1 MIIPTVVEPTPN
13 GEKYWDIISRVL
25 KDRIIFVNGEIN
37 NDMSQIVIS
46 QLLYLESENKDKDIT
61 MYINSPGGAVTD
73 TFAILDVMNTVKPD
87 VSTVCIGEACSGG
100 SVLLAGGT
108 KGKRFILPNAE
119 VMIHQP
125 LGGAQGQAT
134 DIEIRANHIN
144 RTKKKLVELY
154 SKWTGKSAKIIAQTI
169 ERDAWFTAEE
179 AVKFGL
185 VDKIVEK
192 K

>member
-46 QLLYLESENKDKDIT
+46 QLLYLESEDKDKDIT

>member
-1 MIIPTVVEPTPN
+1 MIIPTVTEPTHN

-46 QLLYLESENKDKDIT
+46 QLLYLESEDKDKDIT

-73 TFAILDVMNTVKPD
+73 TFAILDVMNTIKPD

-144 RTKKKLVELY
+144 KTKKKLVELY

-169 ERDAWFTAEE
+169 ERDTWFTAEE

>member
-1 MIIPTVVEPTPN
+1 MIIPTVTEPTPN
-13 GEKYWDIISRVL
+13 GEKYWDINSRVL

-46 QLLYLESENKDKDIT
+46 QLLYLESEDKDKDIT

-73 TFAILDVMNTVKPD
+73 TFAILDVMNTIKPD

-154 SKWTGKSAKIIAQTI
+154 SKWTGKSAKTIAQTI

>member
-1 MIIPTVVEPTPN
+1 MIIPTVMEQTPN

-73 TFAILDVMNTVKPD
+73 TFAILDVMNTIKPD

-154 SKWTGKSAKIIAQTI
+154 SKWTGKSTKIIAQTI

>member
-1 MIIPTVVEPTPN
+1 MIIPTVVEQTPN

-37 NDMSQIVIS
+37 NDMSQIIIS
-46 QLLYLESENKDKDIT
+46 QLLYLESEDKDKDIT

-73 TFAILDVMNTVKPD
+73 TFAILDVMNTIKPD

-100 SVLLAGGT
+100 SVLLAGGA

-154 SKWTGKSAKIIAQTI
+154 SKWTGKNAKTIAQTI

>member
-1 MIIPTVVEPTPN
+1 MIPTVAEQTPN

-25 KDRIIFVNGEIN
+25 KDRIVFVNGEIN
-37 NDMSQIVIS
+37 SAMSQIVIS
-46 QLLYLESENKDKDIT
+46 QLLYLESEDKDKDIT

-73 TFAILDVMNTVKPD
+73 TFAILDVMNTIKPD

-154 SKWTGKSAKIIAQTI
+154 SKWTGKSAKIITQTI

>member
-1 MIIPTVVEPTPN
+1 MIIPTVAEQTPN

-37 NDMSQIVIS
+37 NDISQIVIS
-46 QLLYLESENKDKDIT
+46 QLLYLESEDKDKDIT

-73 TFAILDVMNTVKPD
+73 TFAILDVMNTIKPD

-100 SVLLAGGT
+100 SVLLAGGA

-154 SKWTGKSAKIIAQTI
+154 SKWTGKSAKTIAQII

-179 AVKFGL
+179 AFKFGL

>member
-1 MIIPTVVEPTPN
+1 MIIPTVMEQTPN

-25 KDRIIFVNGEIN
+25 KDRIIFINGEIN

-73 TFAILDVMNTVKPD
+73 TFAILDVMKTIKPD

-154 SKWTGKSAKIIAQTI
+154 SKWTGKCTKIIAQII

>member
-1 MIIPTVVEPTPN
+1 MIIPTVMEQTPN

-25 KDRIIFVNGEIN
+25 KDRIIFINGEIN

-73 TFAILDVMNTVKPD
+73 TFAILDVMNTIKPD

-154 SKWTGKSAKIIAQTI
+154 SKWTGKSTKIIAQTI

>member
-1 MIIPTVVEPTPN
+1 MIIPTVAEPTPN

-25 KDRIIFVNGEIN
+25 KDRIIFVNGEID

-73 TFAILDVMNTVKPD
+73 TFAILDVMNTIKPD

-100 SVLLAGGT
+100 SILLAGGA

-154 SKWTGKSAKIIAQTI
+154 SKWTGKSTKIIAQTI

>member
-25 KDRIIFVNGEIN
+25 KDRIIFVNGEID

-154 SKWTGKSAKIIAQTI
+154 SKWTGKSAKTIAQTI

>member
-1 MIIPTVVEPTPN
+1 MLIPTVAEQTPN

-25 KDRIIFVNGEIN
+25 KDRIVFVNGEIN
-37 NDMSQIVIS
+37 NDMAQIVIS

-73 TFAILDVMNTVKPD
+73 TFAILDVMNTIKSD

-100 SVLLAGGT
+100 SMLLAGGT
-108 KGKRFILPNAE
+108 KGKRFMLPNAE

-154 SKWTGKSAKIIAQTI
+154 SKWTGKSPKTIAQTI
-169 ERDAWFTAEE
+169 ERDTWFTAEE

>member
-1 MIIPTVVEPTPN
+1 MIIPTVMEQTPN

-25 KDRIIFVNGEIN
+25 KDRIIFINGEIN

-73 TFAILDVMNTVKPD
+73 TFAILDVMNTIKPD

-154 SKWTGKSAKIIAQTI
+154 SKWTGKCTKIIAQII